1 MFAGVSA
8 NWASSRPGNGTVA
21 GRKEREMLDLLMAI
35 FTTVIVIVLTI
46 LLLGYLVVTLL
57 YPERF

>member
-1 MFAGVSA
+1 M
-8 NWASSRPGNGTVA
+8 N
-21 GRKEREMLDLLMAI
+21 I
-35 FTTVIVIVLTI
+35 TTVIVIVLTI